1 MRLIDMNNDTKTL
14 IKIGL
19 GILLFLILFGISIH
33 NQKTECIASGG
44 KWISGIV
51 AGNYTAFCI
60 PK

>member
-1 MRLIDMNNDTKTL
+1 MNNDTKTL